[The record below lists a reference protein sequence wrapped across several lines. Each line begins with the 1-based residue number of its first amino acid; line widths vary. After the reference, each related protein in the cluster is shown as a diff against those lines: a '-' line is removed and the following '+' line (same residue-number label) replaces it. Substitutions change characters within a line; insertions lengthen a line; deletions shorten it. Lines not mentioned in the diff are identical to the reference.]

1 MAPEGQDLFVTPCLA
16 SHAHS
21 ATTWSPHCWLSS
33 SSSAS
38 SRSPTCPRPTC
49 LPWCCC
55 CCSTGEGPAELGM
68 GWGWVHPSTPSSAP
82 SSALQVV
89 HHPPDVP
96 GLLPLQ
102 HPQHRL
108 RGPDMRQPL
117 HWHQWQRGH
126 LRAGA
131 LYGQGE
137 PRAPSLTW
145 GWLTLPALPSF
156 PHCPVEAQQH
166 QPHPEEGLPHLP
178 PLLPGPRLN

>member
-1 MAPEGQDLFVTPCLA
+1 MGMGSGWGTAVAPEGQDPFVTPCPD
-16 SHAHS
+16 SYAHS
-21 ATTWSPHCWLSS
+21 ATTWSPRCWLSS

-38 SRSPTCPRPTC
+38 SRSPMCPQPTC

-55 CCSTGEGPAELGM
+55 CCSTGEGPAEAGM
-68 GWGWVHPSTPSSAP
+68 GWGWWWHPSAPSSAP

-102 HPQHRL
+102 HPQHCL
-108 RGPDMRQPL
+108 RGPDMCQPL

-131 LYGQGE
+131 LCGPGE
-137 PRAPSLTW
+137 SWNPSLNGAAWLCRLSHPSLTA
-145 GWLTLPALPSF
+145 P
-156 PHCPVEAQQH
+156 
-166 QPHPEEGLPHLP
+166 
-178 PLLPGPRLN
+178 